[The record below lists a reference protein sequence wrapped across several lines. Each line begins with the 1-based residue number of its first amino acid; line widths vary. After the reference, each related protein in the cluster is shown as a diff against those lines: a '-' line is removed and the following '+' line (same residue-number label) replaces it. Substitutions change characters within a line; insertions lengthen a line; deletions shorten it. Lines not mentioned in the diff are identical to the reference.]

1 MIFAITGASGF
12 IGSSL
17 ALFLLKSG
25 HQIRLICRTDSKVL
39 SCLEPF
45 CLRGDLSDHGFLL
58 SAFSGVEVVYHLAAR
73 AHVLQASSNSDDEY
87 KFFDSNVRLSDL
99 VFNAASFAGV
109 RRLVFLSSIAVLGDS
124 TNNIPFNDLS
134 VPSPTSLYGR
144 SKYMA
149 ELILVDKFSDSSMD
163 WVVLRP
169 PLVYGLRAPGNL
181 NLLISVISKLPV
193 LPFRLLK
200 KQKSYISL
208 DSLVQC
214 LHTVAC
220 GNCFSR
226 QFFLVSDPGTISF
239 SLIASV
245 LLRVRGLPDFLN
257 FPVPAPFLSFLFLL
271 FGKSSLWR
279 KINTQLLVDSSR
291 FMSLSKWNS
300 HADAALVLSECIA
313 DAKVK

>member
-200 KQKSYISL
+200 SKSPIFPLIVLCNVFILSL
-208 DSLVQC
+208 AE
-214 LHTVAC
+214 TV
-220 GNCFSR
+220 FHVS
-226 QFFLVSDPGTISF
+226 FF
-239 SLIASV
+239 
-245 LLRVRGLPDFLN
+245 
-257 FPVPAPFLSFLFLL
+257 SFLTRVQFP
-271 FGKSSLWR
+271 
-279 KINTQLLVDSSR
+279 
-291 FMSLSKWNS
+291 SLSS
-300 HADAALVLSECIA
+300 HPSCCVFVGCLIF
-313 DAKVK
+313 